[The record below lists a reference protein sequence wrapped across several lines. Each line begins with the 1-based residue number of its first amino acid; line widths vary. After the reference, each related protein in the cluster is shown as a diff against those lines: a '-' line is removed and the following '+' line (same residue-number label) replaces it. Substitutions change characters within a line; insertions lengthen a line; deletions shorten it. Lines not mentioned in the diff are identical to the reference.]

1 MTGWPPAAS
10 IPTTLAVGWA
20 TVELDRAA
28 RMLVTLLHPGTSFE
42 DAPVSH
48 VLGARCRIGLGV
60 GPTGE
65 SIRVVLLEPS
75 TEGRLAAFL
84 ARSGEA
90 WAAIWVSAAGGP
102 AVGAGSLVRPTWR
115 PGPLGPERLESSV
128 AIGGPFRLLVEAATI
143 AP

>member
-1 MTGWPPAAS
+1 M
-10 IPTTLAVGWA
+10 GWA

-28 RMLVTLLHPGTSFE
+28 RTLVTLLHPGTSFE
-42 DAPVSH
+42 DAPVSL

-60 GPTGE
+60 GPTGG

-90 WAAIWVSAAGGP
+90 WAATWVPAAGGP